1 MANSRAQQAAIAISM
16 KKAGKKPKKKMSNS
30 GEPGPIDG
38 IKKFIKGKF
47 EKYSPK
53 FNFKKLNRLENK
65 IENNKPMTSGQTK
78 YVDSYIDDQIIRG
91 LSNRDIENDQT
102 NTNTKI
108 KSKQLKIPKVKI
120 KSKVGGSIKNTK
132 KK

>member
-1 MANSRAQQAAIAISM
+1 MATSKAQQAAIAISM
-16 KKAGKKPKKKMSNS
+16 KKAGKKPKKKMANV

-47 EKYSPK
+47 EKYAPK

-91 LSNRDIENDQT
+91 LSNRGVENNTT
-102 NTNTKI
+102 NTNTK
-108 KSKQLKIPKVKI
+108 SNTKQQRIPKVKI
-120 KSKVGGSIKNTK
+120 KAKVGVSVKSLK

>member
-1 MANSRAQQAAIAISM
+1 
-16 KKAGKKPKKKMSNS
+16 
-30 GEPGPIDG
+30 
-38 IKKFIKGKF
+38 
-47 EKYSPK
+47 
-53 FNFKKLNRLENK
+53 
-65 IENNKPMTSGQTK
+65 MTSGQTK